1 MPARGRP
8 MTAPAV
14 EARRELVGALTFVPA
29 ARRGTLVERVCQAF
43 ALPLD
48 SIHGPAHWLRVRE
61 NGLRLAELT
70 GADPA
75 VVELFALFHDSK
87 RQNDHGD
94 PGHGRRAAEFLR
106 TLREPLN
113 YIADDDFEH
122 LLFACT
128 HHTAGWT
135 EAELTVQAC
144 WDADRLDLGRVGIR
158 PVPDRLCTPA
168 AREPGL
174 LAWAYARSRSDR
186 EMGNGEQT

>member
-1 MPARGRP
+1 MSSPGNSNW
-8 MTAPAV
+8 
-14 EARRELVGALTFVPA
+14 ELAQALTFVPA
-29 ARRGTLVERVCQAF
+29 AQRGPLVERVCQGF
-43 ALPLD
+43 ELQLEG
-48 SIHGPAHWLRVRE
+48 IHGAAHWLRVRE

-70 GADPA
+70 GADPT

-87 RQNDHGD
+87 RLNDHGD

-106 TLREPLN
+106 TLREPL
-113 YIADDDFEH
+113 AFVGEADFER

-135 EAELTVQAC
+135 EADLTVQAC

-158 PVPDRLCTPA
+158 LDPQRLCTPA

-174 LAWAYARSRSDR
+174 MAWAYARSRAGGRMD
-186 EMGNGEQT
+186 NGEQR